1 MAKFSVRDM
10 MAAPADPPAPVD
22 VGQPALRTIDTITAE
37 INYYKQQ
44 TAQNIIEIGRRLIEA
59 KQKLPHGQ
67 WTNWLRDTVEFSQQT
82 ATNFMNIAMQYSN
95 SQPVGNLSYTKL
107 VALLQVPDAERE
119 DFLAK
124 KHVVNGEEKTV
135 DEMSKREF
143 EAVVKERNKAVKQLA
158 DEKLRASQAEESLGA
173 SRTLA
178 GDRARRIFDL
188 EKQIEELKNAPIEVA
203 VAEISAEEH
212 ENIRQEAFEAARHEM
227 KEEYDRIDQ
236 ELTDKLK
243 RVFELRRENMSLRN
257 QLEDAEKNSVEA
269 LPEEVTRDAT
279 ADFLDAVG
287 SAYRI
292 YKSIIEL
299 SAPDCAATGIKACR
313 RRLDELQAEL
323 SQLEA
328 RAANLAIAGDDELP
342 GEEDDD

>member
-158 DEKLRASQAEESLGA
+158 DEKLRASQAEESLRA

-188 EKQIEELKNAPIEVA
+188 DKQIEELKNAPIEVA

-279 ADFLDAVG
+279 ADFLDAV
-287 SAYRI
+287 SYTH
-292 YKSIIEL
+292 L
-299 SAPDCAATGIKACR
+299 T
-313 RRLDELQAEL
+313 
-323 SQLEA
+323 
-328 RAANLAIAGDDELP
+328 LP
-342 GEEDDD
+342 TN

>member
-1 MAKFSVRDM
+1 M
-10 MAAPADPPAPVD
+10 
-22 VGQPALRTIDTITAE
+22 
-37 INYYKQQ
+37 
-44 TAQNIIEIGRRLIEA
+44 
-59 KQKLPHGQ
+59 
-67 WTNWLRDTVEFSQQT
+67 EFSQQT

-158 DEKLRASQAEESLGA
+158 DEKLRASQAEESLRA

>member
-10 MAAPADPPAPVD
+10 MAAPADPPARVD
-22 VGQPALRTIDTITAE
+22 VGQPAPRTIDTITAE
-37 INYYKQQ
+37 INFYKQQ

-59 KQKLPHGQ
+59 KQKLPHGE
-67 WTNWLRDTVEFSQQT
+67 WTVWLRDSVEFSQRT
-82 ATNFMNIAMQYSN
+82 ASNLMNIAMQYSN
-95 SQPVGNLSYTKL
+95 SQPVANLSYTKL

-158 DEKLRASQAEESLGA
+158 DERLRASQVEESLRVERERA
-173 SRTLA
+173 A
-178 GDRARRIFDL
+178 ARARQISEL
-188 EKQIEELKNAPIEVA
+188 ESRVRELELEPIDVA
-203 VAEISAEEH
+203 VVEVDDEER
-212 ENIRQEAFEAARHEM
+212 EKIRQEAFEAARHEM

-243 RVFELRRENMSLRN
+243 RVFDLRRENMSLRN

-279 ADFLDAVG
+279 ADFLDSVG

-299 SAPDCAATGIKACR
+299 SAPDCAVTGIKTCR